1 MPTLF
6 SAAFYASISIA
17 VLSAL
22 LYVLN
27 LASPAL
33 TTHPRGRVAGR
44 GGRSA
49 LVLGATGATG
59 RQVVRELLASN
70 EWSAVTTIGRRPYV
84 AEKGGAAD
92 KRLHFIMVKDLADD
106 DAVRAAVLSFMR
118 GEGSLTTA
126 AKGTPFYG
134 RIAPFD
140 VLFNCIGTTRKQAG
154 GAVGFVNV
162 EVGVT
167 RTVTNLAADM
177 GVLHVSVVS
186 AQGANHKQW
195 AVDWFHP
202 LLYVR
207 TLGEKEQATL
217 HPEIR
222 AASEGAGE
230 LQFPHEEGTSTHG
243 GDASSS
249 GSGSHA
255 SSIVRRSIF
264 RPGML
269 NRLSGDRFVENVINR
284 LGLGL
289 RVDVLA
295 RAMVR
300 DAEAEPPVERGVEVE
315 APVFYEGNTIIAQA
329 SRL

>member
-1 MPTLF
+1 MPTLS

-17 VLSAL
+17 ALSAL

-33 TTHPRGRVAGR
+33 TTHRRGQVAGR

-70 EWSAVTTIGRRPYV
+70 EWSAVTTIGRRPY
-84 AEKGGAAD
+84 EKGGAAD

-217 HPEIR
+217 HPE
-222 AASEGAGE
+222 AAPAGE

-249 GSGSHA
+249 GRGSHA